1 MDLEFN
7 MNKYHLVLGLEI
19 HFHLRTKKKVFCG
32 CIADFYG
39 AKPNTHVCPT
49 CLGLPGALPVANFEA
64 VRKAQLLGLALNC
77 ELNEFS
83 RFDRKHYFYPDLP
96 KGYQISQYL
105 YPLCLN
111 GYVELDSGKKCEL
124 ERIHLEEDTAK
135 SIHRSGETLIDYN
148 KSGSPL
154 VEIVTKPIFESA
166 SEAVEFAK
174 KIQDVV
180 RTLDIA
186 DVDMEK
192 GQLRLEANISVR
204 TTEMKDKNILP
215 DYKVEVK
222 NINSFRFLE
231 KAINYE
237 IERQSEILER
247 GEKVPQENRGFNEV
261 KNITVSQRK
270 KEEAKDYRY
279 FPDPDLPPMYFDKS
293 HFEELK
299 EELPELPKHTFEK
312 LKSKYSLNENQARF
326 LSNGDGLLLV
336 EKFYSLAEK
345 SDPIKV
351 ANTLINKPE
360 SRELSSEEFISLIK
374 ASEVSEISQER
385 LQEAVAIVLR
395 NEIEA
400 FEKLKSGKDQVLMYL
415 VGQVMRE
422 LKAKADTAKII
433 SIIKSKI

>member
-1 MDLEFN
+1 MK
-7 MNKYHLVLGLEI
+7 KYNLVLGLEI
-19 HFHLRTKKKVFCG
+19 HFHLKTKKKVFCG

-39 AKPNTHVCPT
+39 SEPNTHVCPS

-64 VRKAQLLGLALNC
+64 IKKTQILGLALNC
-77 ELNEFS
+77 KLNEFS

-96 KGYQISQYL
+96 KGYQISQYEF
-105 YPLCLN
+105 PLCD
-111 GYVELDSGKKCEL
+111 GGFVILDNGKKCEL

-135 SIHRSGETLIDYN
+135 SFHKGGETLIDFN

-166 SEAVEFAK
+166 EEAVEFAK
-174 KIQDVV
+174 KIQDIV
-180 RTLDIA
+180 RVLGIA

-204 TTEMKDKNILP
+204 DAEMKERNILP

-222 NINSFRFLE
+222 NINSFRFME

-237 IERQSEILER
+237 IERQSEILSK
-247 GEKVPQENRGFNEV
+247 GEKVPQENRGFNEARGV
-261 KNITVSQRK
+261 TVLQRR

-279 FPDPDLPPMYFDKS
+279 FPDPDLPPMIFSKE
-293 HFEELK
+293 HFSDLEES
-299 EELPELPKHTFEK
+299 LPELPRQTFEK
-312 LKSKYSLNENQARF
+312 LKSKYSLNENQAKF
-326 LSNGDGLLLV
+326 LSNGDGLNLIS
-336 EKFYSLAEK
+336 KFYSLAAA

-351 ANTLINKPE
+351 ANLLINKPE
-360 SRELSSEEFISLIK
+360 SRELSNEDFIQLLKSQEVAEISEE
-374 ASEVSEISQER
+374 R
-385 LQEAVAIVLR
+385 LNEAVGSVLK
-395 NEIEA
+395 NEIDA

-422 LKAKADTAKII
+422 LKTKADTAKII
-433 SIIKSKI
+433 QIIKSKL

>member
-1 MDLEFN
+1 MS
-7 MNKYHLVLGLEI
+7 KYHLVLGLEI

-32 CIADFYG
+32 CIANFYG

-64 VRKAQLLGLALNC
+64 VEKAQILGLALNC
-77 ELNEFS
+77 KLNEFS

-105 YPLCLN
+105 YPLCLD
-111 GYVELDSGKKCEL
+111 GFVELENGKKCEL

-204 TTEMKDKNILP
+204 TTEMKEKGILP

-237 IERQSEILER
+237 IERQSEILEK
-247 GEKVPQENRGFNEV
+247 GERVPQENRGFNEV

-270 KEEAKDYRY
+270 KEEVKDYRY
-279 FPDPDLPPMYFDKS
+279 FPDPDLPPMFFDKK
-293 HFEELK
+293 HFEDLRK
-299 EELPELPKHTFEK
+299 NLPELPRQTYEK
-312 LKSKYSLNENQARF
+312 LKSKYSLNDNQAKF

-351 ANTLINKPE
+351 ANLLINKPE
-360 SRELSSEEFISLIK
+360 TRELSNDDFLSQIK
-374 ASEVSEISQER
+374 AFAVSEISEER
-385 LQEAVAIVLR
+385 LNEAVETVLR
-395 NEIEA
+395 NETDA
-400 FEKLKSGKDQVLMYL
+400 FEKLRSGKDQVLMYL

-422 LKAKADTAKII
+422 LKTKADTTKII
-433 SIIKSKI
+433 SIIKSKLN

>member
-1 MDLEFN
+1 MK
-7 MNKYHLVLGLEI
+7 KYNLVLGLEI

-32 CIADFYG
+32 CIASFYG
-39 AKPNTHVCPT
+39 SEPNTHVCPT

-64 VRKAQLLGLALNC
+64 IGKTQLLGLALNC
-77 ELNEFS
+77 KLNEFS

-96 KGYQISQYL
+96 KGYQISQYEF
-105 YPLCLN
+105 PLCD
-111 GYVELDSGKKCEL
+111 GGFITLDNGKKCEL

-135 SIHRSGETLIDYN
+135 SIHKGGETLIDYN

-166 SEAVEFAK
+166 LEAVEFAK
-174 KIQDVV
+174 KIQDIV

-204 TTEMKDKNILP
+204 DDEMKEKGILP

-222 NINSFRFLE
+222 NINSFKFME

-237 IERQSEILER
+237 IERQSEILAR
-247 GEKVPQENRGFNEV
+247 GEKVPQENRGFNETKGV
-261 KNITVSQRK
+261 TVLQRR

-279 FPDPDLPPMYFDKS
+279 FPDPDLPPM
-293 HFEELK
+293 HFSKDHFSEIQSR
-299 EELPELPKHTFEK
+299 LPELPRDIFLK
-312 LKSKYSLNENQARF
+312 LKQKYNLNETQAQF
-326 LSNGDGLLLV
+326 LSNGDGLALYS
-336 EKFYSLAEK
+336 KFVSLAEA
-345 SDPIKV
+345 SDPVKV
-351 ANTLINKPE
+351 ANTLINKLE
-360 SRELSSEEFISLIK
+360 TRNLSKEEFIEYLKSNEV
-374 ASEVSEISQER
+374 AEVSDERIS
-385 LQEAVAIVLR
+385 EAVDEVLKR
-395 NEIEA
+395 ELDA

-422 LKAKADTAKII
+422 LKAKADSNKII
-433 SIIKSKI
+433 QIIKSKI

>member
-1 MDLEFN
+1 MS
-7 MNKYHLVLGLEI
+7 KYHLVLGLEI

-32 CIADFYG
+32 CIANFYG

-64 VRKAQLLGLALNC
+64 VEKAQILGLALNC
-77 ELNEFS
+77 KLNEFS

-105 YPLCLN
+105 YPLCLD
-111 GYVELDSGKKCEL
+111 GFVELDNGKKCEL

-204 TTEMKDKNILP
+204 TTEMKEKGILP

-237 IERQSEILER
+237 IERQSEILEK
-247 GEKVPQENRGFNEV
+247 GERVPQENRGFNEV

-279 FPDPDLPPMYFDKS
+279 FPDPDLPPMFFDKK
-293 HFEELK
+293 HFEDLRK
-299 EELPELPKHTFEK
+299 NLPELPRQTYEK
-312 LKSKYSLNENQARF
+312 LKSKYSLNDNQAKF

-351 ANTLINKPE
+351 ANLLINKPE
-360 SRELSSEEFISLIK
+360 TRELSNDDFLSQIK
-374 ASEVSEISQER
+374 AFAVSEISEER
-385 LQEAVAIVLR
+385 LNEAVETVLR
-395 NEIEA
+395 NETDA
-400 FEKLKSGKDQVLMYL
+400 FEKLRSGKDQVLMYL

-422 LKAKADTAKII
+422 LKTKADTKKII
-433 SIIKSKI
+433 SKIKSNLN

>member
-1 MDLEFN
+1 MS
-7 MNKYHLVLGLEI
+7 KYHLVLGLEI

-32 CIADFYG
+32 CIANFYG

-64 VRKAQLLGLALNC
+64 VEKAQILGLALNC
-77 ELNEFS
+77 KLNEFS

-105 YPLCLN
+105 YPLCLD
-111 GYVELDSGKKCEL
+111 GFVELDNGKKCEL

-204 TTEMKDKNILP
+204 TTEMKEKGILP

-237 IERQSEILER
+237 IERQSEVLEK
-247 GEKVPQENRGFNEV
+247 GERVPQENRGFNEV

-279 FPDPDLPPMYFDKS
+279 FPDPDLPPMFFDKK
-293 HFEELK
+293 HFEDLRK
-299 EELPELPKHTFEK
+299 NLPELPRQTYEK
-312 LKSKYSLNENQARF
+312 LKSKYSLNDNQAKF

-351 ANTLINKPE
+351 ANLLINKPE
-360 SRELSSEEFISLIK
+360 TRELSNDDFLSQIK
-374 ASEVSEISQER
+374 AFEVSEISEER
-385 LQEAVAIVLR
+385 LNEAVETVLR
-395 NEIEA
+395 NETDA
-400 FEKLKSGKDQVLMYL
+400 FEKLRSGKDQVLMYL

-422 LKAKADTAKII
+422 LKTKADTKKII
-433 SIIKSKI
+433 SKIKSNLN

>member
-1 MDLEFN
+1 

-64 VRKAQLLGLALNC
+64 VEKAQLLGLALNC
-77 ELNEFS
+77 KLNEFS

-105 YPLCLN
+105 YPLCLD
-111 GYVELDSGKKCEL
+111 GFVELDSGKKCEL

-135 SIHRSGETLIDYN
+135 SIHRSGETLIDFN

-174 KIQDVV
+174 KIQDIV
-180 RTLDIA
+180 RTLDVA

-204 TTEMKDKNILP
+204 TTEMKEKGILP

-237 IERQSEILER
+237 IERQSELLEK

-279 FPDPDLPPMYFDKS
+279 FPDPDLPPMHFDKK
-293 HFEELK
+293 HFDKLK
-299 EELPELPKHTFEK
+299 SLLPELPFQIYEK

-326 LSNGDGLLLV
+326 LSSGDGLLLI
-336 EKFYSLAEK
+336 EKFYTLAEK
-345 SDPIKV
+345 SDSSKV
-351 ANTLINKPE
+351 ANILINKPE
-360 SRELSSEEFISLIK
+360 SREISNEEFINLIK
-374 ASEVSEISQER
+374 ASEVSEISEER
-385 LQEAVAIVLR
+385 LEEAVSIVLR
-395 NEIEA
+395 NETEA

-422 LKAKADTAKII
+422 LKTKADTSKII
-433 SIIKSKI
+433 SIIKSKL

>member
-1 MDLEFN
+1 
-7 MNKYHLVLGLEI
+7 
-19 HFHLRTKKKVFCG
+19 
-32 CIADFYG
+32 
-39 AKPNTHVCPT
+39 
-49 CLGLPGALPVANFEA
+49 
-64 VRKAQLLGLALNC
+64 
-77 ELNEFS
+77 
-83 RFDRKHYFYPDLP
+83 
-96 KGYQISQYL
+96 
-105 YPLCLN
+105 
-111 GYVELDSGKKCEL
+111 
-124 ERIHLEEDTAK
+124 
-135 SIHRSGETLIDYN
+135 
-148 KSGSPL
+148 
-154 VEIVTKPIFESA
+154 
-166 SEAVEFAK
+166 
-174 KIQDVV
+174 
-180 RTLDIA
+180 
-186 DVDMEK
+186 
-192 GQLRLEANISVR
+192 
-204 TTEMKDKNILP
+204 LP

>member
-1 MDLEFN
+1 MS
-7 MNKYHLVLGLEI
+7 KYHLVLGLEI

-32 CIADFYG
+32 CIANFYG

-64 VRKAQLLGLALNC
+64 VEKAQILGLALNC
-77 ELNEFS
+77 KLNEFS

-105 YPLCLN
+105 YPLCLD
-111 GYVELDSGKKCEL
+111 GFVELDNGKKCEL

-166 SEAVEFAK
+166 GEAVEFAK

-204 TTEMKDKNILP
+204 TTEMKEKGILP

-237 IERQSEILER
+237 IERQSEILEK
-247 GEKVPQENRGFNEV
+247 GERVPQENRGFNEV

-270 KEEAKDYRY
+270 KEEVKDYRDL
-279 FPDPDLPPMYFDKS
+279 PDPDLPPMFFDKK
-293 HFEELK
+293 HFEDLRK
-299 EELPELPKHTFEK
+299 NLPELPRQTYEK
-312 LKSKYSLNENQARF
+312 LKSKYSLNDNQAKF

-351 ANTLINKPE
+351 ANLLINKPE
-360 SRELSSEEFISLIK
+360 TRELSNDDFLSQIK
-374 ASEVSEISQER
+374 AFAVSEISEER
-385 LQEAVAIVLR
+385 LNEAVETVLR
-395 NEIEA
+395 NETDA
-400 FEKLKSGKDQVLMYL
+400 FEKLRSGKDQVLMYL

-422 LKAKADTAKII
+422 LKTKADTTKII
-433 SIIKSKI
+433 SIIKSKLN

>member
-1 MDLEFN
+1 

-279 FPDPDLPPMYFDKS
+279 FPDPDLPPMYFDQS
-293 HFEELK
+293 HFKGLK
-299 EELPELPKHTFEK
+299 EELPELPKQTFEK

-326 LSNGDGLLLV
+326 LSSGDGLLLV

-345 SDPIKV
+345 SDPLKV
-351 ANTLINKPE
+351 ANILINKPE
-360 SRELSSEEFISLIK
+360 SRDLSNDEFIILIK
-374 ASEVSEISQER
+374 ASEVSEISQDR
-385 LQEAVAIVLR
+385 LEEAVDIVLR
-395 NEIEA
+395 NETDA

-422 LKAKADTAKII
+422 LKTKADTAKII

>member
-1 MDLEFN
+1 MK
-7 MNKYHLVLGLEI
+7 KYHLVLGLEI

-32 CIADFYG
+32 CISDFYG
-39 AKPNTHVCPT
+39 SQPNTHVCPT

-64 VRKAQLLGLALNC
+64 VQKAQILGLALNC
-77 ELNEFS
+77 KLNEFS

-111 GYVELDSGKKCEL
+111 GFIELDSGKKCEL

-180 RTLDIA
+180 RTLGIA

-204 TTEMKDKNILP
+204 TTEMKEKNILP

-237 IERQSEILER
+237 IERQSEILEK
-247 GEKVPQENRGFNEV
+247 GEKIPQENRGFNEE

-279 FPDPDLPPMYFDKS
+279 FPDPDLPPMLFESSY
-293 HFEELK
+293 FEELK
-299 EELPELPKHTFEK
+299 ESLPELPKQTYEK

-336 EKFYSLAEK
+336 GKFYSLAEK

-351 ANTLINKPE
+351 ANILINKPD
-360 SRELSSEEFISLIK
+360 SRELSKEDFLNLMK
-374 ASEVSEISQER
+374 ASEFSEISEER
-385 LQEAVAIVLR
+385 LEEAVANVLR
-395 NEIEA
+395 NEVDA

-415 VGQVMRE
+415 VGQVMKE
-422 LKAKADTAKII
+422 LKTKADTTKII

>member
-1 MDLEFN
+1 
-7 MNKYHLVLGLEI
+7 MNNYHLVLGLEI
-19 HFHLRTKKKVFCG
+19 HFHLKTKKKVFCG
-32 CIADFYG
+32 CLADFYG
-39 AKPNTHVCPT
+39 SKPNTHVCPT

-64 VRKAQLLGLALNC
+64 IEKAQLLGLALNC
-77 ELNEFS
+77 DLNEFS

-135 SIHRSGETLIDYN
+135 SIHKGGETLIDYN

-180 RTLDIA
+180 RTLGIA

-204 TTEMKDKNILP
+204 TTEMKEKGVLP

-237 IERQSEILER
+237 IIRQSEILES

-279 FPDPDLPPMYFDKS
+279 FPDPDLPPMVFEKS
-293 HFEELK
+293 HLENLK
-299 EELPELPKHTFEK
+299 NLLPELPFQIYGK
-312 LKSKYSLNENQARF
+312 LKSKYSLNEQQARF
-326 LSNGDGLLLV
+326 FSNGDGLNLV
-336 EKFYSLAEK
+336 SKFYSLAEK
-345 SDPIKV
+345 SEPSKI
-351 ANTLINKPE
+351 ANLLINKPE
-360 SRELSSEEFISLIK
+360 SRELTTEEFINLLKS
-374 ASEVSEISQER
+374 SEVAEISEER
-385 LQEAVAIVLR
+385 LIEAVEIVLR
-395 NEIEA
+395 KELDA
-400 FEKLKSGKDQVLMYL
+400 VEKLKAGKDQVLMYL
-415 VGQVMRE
+415 VGQIMRE
-422 LKAKADTAKII
+422 LKAKADSTKII
-433 SIIKSKI
+433 SIIKEKIN